1 MANYSTNTAPKPKL
15 HATIE
20 VTNMQYLQ
28 ALKKKHEISLSQ
40 AADMAIKIAR
50 EIQFDEQA
58 AERIAERV
66 CQKML
71 KKLEEMQ

>member
-1 MANYSTNTAPKPKL
+1 MSNYCSEETRKPKL
-15 HATIE
+15 HVTIDA
-20 VTNMQYLQ
+20 TNMQYLQ
-28 ALKKKHEISLSQ
+28 TIKRSHEVSLSQ
-40 AADMAIKIAR
+40 ATNIAIKIAR
-50 EIQFDEQA
+50 EIQSDEQA

>member
-1 MANYSTNTAPKPKL
+1 MANYSPTTAPKPKL

-20 VTNMQYLQ
+20 VTNMKYLQ

-40 AADMAIKIAR
+40 AVDMAIKIAR
-50 EIQFDEQA
+50 EIQSDELA
-58 AERIAERV
+58 AERIADRV

-71 KKLEEMQ
+71 KKLKEMQ

>member
-1 MANYSTNTAPKPKL
+1 MANYSTNTAPKPRL

-28 ALKKKHEISLSQ
+28 ALKRKRDVSLSQ
-40 AADMAIKIAR
+40 ATDIAIKIAR
-50 EIQFDEQA
+50 EAQSEEQA
-58 AERIAERV
+58 AERIAEKV
-66 CQKML
+66 CQIML

>member
-28 ALKKKHEISLSQ
+28 ALKRTHEISLSQ

-50 EIQFDEQA
+50 EIQSDEQA
-58 AERIAERV
+58 AERIADRV

-71 KKLEEMQ
+71 KKLKEMQ

>member
-28 ALKKKHEISLSQ
+28 ALKKKHDVSLSQ

-50 EIQFDEQA
+50 EIQSDEQA
-58 AERIAERV
+58 AERIAEKV

-71 KKLEEMQ
+71 KKLE